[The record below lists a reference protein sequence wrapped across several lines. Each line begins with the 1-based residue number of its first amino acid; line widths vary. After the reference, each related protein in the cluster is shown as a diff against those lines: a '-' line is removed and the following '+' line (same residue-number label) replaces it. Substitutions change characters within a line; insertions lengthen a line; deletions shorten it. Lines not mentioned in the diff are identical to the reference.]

1 MCQALCHGKHS
12 EMRLWAA
19 TVGDLAPRVNFLP
32 VAALIFE
39 ESFFQLI
46 VFLILPKNF
55 FSHIPVTGK

>member
-46 VFLILPKNF
+46 VFLILPKIF